1 MNISQV
7 EIDKFVR
14 EVSDKRIVLL
24 GESAH
29 GIREQNLNRF
39 EIIKWL
45 HKELGFNQLYLES
58 VKPSKKLN
66 SYTSGIEF
74 IKNELHEVYHTKEV
88 LSLINY
94 VIKSDMEFVGFEIYG
109 KYLDEYSEI
118 KKNSINNGYDSRTY
132 RDLKMFEIFKNVFDI
147 EKDKAIIWGHNGHM
161 SKKASPGA
169 YREKVFGEYV
179 FEYFGGFSYSVG
191 QYIGAGVIDHM
202 KDQERVVNPLPNT
215 IEEYISNNVE
225 STLFL
230 TDLSD
235 DVFTKQIGH
244 SFCGGELES
253 LVLKSHFDALVLN
266 PVGSKPERLIC

>member
-74 IKNELHEVYHTKEV
+74 IKNELHEVYHTK
-88 LSLINY
+88 
-94 VIKSDMEFVGFEIYG
+94 
-109 KYLDEYSEI
+109 
-118 KKNSINNGYDSRTY
+118 
-132 RDLKMFEIFKNVFDI
+132 
-147 EKDKAIIWGHNGHM
+147 
-161 SKKASPGA
+161 
-169 YREKVFGEYV
+169 
-179 FEYFGGFSYSVG
+179 
-191 QYIGAGVIDHM
+191 
-202 KDQERVVNPLPNT
+202 
-215 IEEYISNNVE
+215 
-225 STLFL
+225 
-230 TDLSD
+230 
-235 DVFTKQIGH
+235 
-244 SFCGGELES
+244 
-253 LVLKSHFDALVLN
+253 
-266 PVGSKPERLIC
+266 